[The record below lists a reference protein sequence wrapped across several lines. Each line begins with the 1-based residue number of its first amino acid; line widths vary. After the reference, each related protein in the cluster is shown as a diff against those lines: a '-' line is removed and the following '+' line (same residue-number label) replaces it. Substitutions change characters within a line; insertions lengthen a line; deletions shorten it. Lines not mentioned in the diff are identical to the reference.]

1 MTTRVVNCKGGNRN
15 FDVYIGR
22 RTWPIPENSKWRN
35 PYSARKYGREEAIE
49 MYREYIMNKPEL
61 LSLILIE
68 LKDKTLGCWCKPA
81 ACHGDVLVELADKK

>member
-35 PYSARKYGREEAIE
+35 PYSAINTGGKR
-49 MYREYIMNKPEL
+49 L
-61 LSLILIE
+61 L
-68 LKDKTLGCWCKPA
+68 KCTGNTL
-81 ACHGDVLVELADKK
+81 

>member
-35 PYSARKYGREEAIE
+35 PYSAIKYGREKAIE
-49 MYREYIMNKPEL
+49 MYRGYVMNKPEL
-61 LSLILIE
+61 LELIPTE
-68 LKDKTLGCWCKPA
+68 LKDKRLGCWCAPLS
-81 ACHGDVLVELADKK
+81 CHGDVLVKIADSN

>member
-1 MTTRVVNCKGGNRN
+1 MTTRVVNCKGGNGN

-35 PYSARKYGREEAIE
+35 PYSAIKYGREKAIE

-61 LSLILIE
+61 LALIHTE
-68 LKDKTLGCWCKPA
+68 LKDKRLGCWCAPLSY
-81 ACHGDVLVELADKK
+81 HGDVLVELADKN